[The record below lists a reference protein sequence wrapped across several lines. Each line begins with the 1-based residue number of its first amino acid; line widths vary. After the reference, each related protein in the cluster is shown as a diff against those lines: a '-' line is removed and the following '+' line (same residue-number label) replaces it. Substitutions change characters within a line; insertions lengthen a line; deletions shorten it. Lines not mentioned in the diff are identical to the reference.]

1 VDEDVIV
8 EKAEA
13 NHNQDELEI
22 HQLN

>member
-1 VDEDVIV
+1 VDEDVIE
-8 EKAEA
+8 EKVEA